1 MKSKSKVNTILLISI
16 ITSLLLVM
24 LTWLLGGRLESV
36 PHLPDKGAHWYYWQL
51 TEPNKAARISMWGG
65 YALHQLFMWLILF
78 RARKLDRSSPNE
90 VSRYNIAALAVNLL
104 FILLHLLQT
113 HIWYDGLAQ
122 DVPIWTSQGSVIV
135 MLVLMLVMLT
145 PRRGFI
151 LGKKIALPERGMR
164 FMYAF
169 HGIFISW
176 ALVYT
181 FWFHPMEGSYG
192 LLSGFFYMFLLFIQ
206 LSMFNTKIHLNM
218 KWLVLLESLVA
229 VHGTLITIE
238 KANPIW
244 PMFLS
249 GFLFMFVFT
258 YVYGLTK
265 RRSIRISV
273 LVLYVIAVI
282 VMYYFRGFDHL
293 YEVSFIPVAL
303 YGGGIALI
311 LLLKLFGR
319 GRGASSAGN
328 S

>member
-1 MKSKSKVNTILLISI
+1 MKSNTRFNPMLI
-16 ITSLLLVM
+16 TALAASLLLVL
-24 LTWLLGGRLESV
+24 LTWLLGPRLLSI

-51 TEPNKAARISMWGG
+51 PESESASRISAWTG
-65 YALHQLFMWLILF
+65 YALHQLFIFIVIF
-78 RARKLDRSSPNE
+78 RARKTANSSQRE
-90 VSRYNIAALAVNLL
+90 LRKFNIAALTGNLV
-104 FILLHLLQT
+104 FVLLHLLQT

-135 MLVLMLVMLT
+135 MLVMMLVMLT

-151 LGKKIALPERGMR
+151 LGKKINLPSRGMK

-169 HGIFISW
+169 HGIYISW

-181 FWFHPMEGSYG
+181 FWFHPMEGRYG

-206 LSMFNTKIHLNM
+206 LSMFNTKFHLNM

-229 VHGTLITIE
+229 VHGTLITIQ

-249 GFLFMFVFT
+249 GFLFMIAFT
-258 YVYGLTK
+258 YIYGFTK
-265 RRSIRISV
+265 NRGIRISIMLLYIAAVV
-273 LVLYVIAVI
+273 L
-282 VMYYFRGFDHL
+282 MYYFRGFEQI
-293 YEVSFIPVAL
+293 YEVSFIPLAL
-303 YGGGIALI
+303 YGGGIVLI

-319 GRGASSAGN
+319 KRKPAEG
-328 S
+328 